1 MAKFPEAVARLHHN
15 VFVCK
20 KCKIKTRTHMSK
32 ILQKKIICRKCGS
45 KFFRPI
51 KSKQTK

>member
-1 MAKFPEAVARLHHN
+1 MVKSAEASARLFSN

-20 KCKIKTRTHMSK
+20 KCKTKQRMDVRKVI
-32 ILQKKIICRKCGS
+32 QKKVSCKNCGS

-51 KSKQTK
+51 KRK

>member
-20 KCKIKTRTHMSK
+20 NCKTKMRTHMFK
-32 ILQKKIICRKCGS
+32 ILQGKICCKKCGARA
-45 KFFRPI
+45 FRPI
-51 KSKQTK
+51 KSKKTK

>member
-1 MAKFPEAVARLHHN
+1 MAKSPEASVRLFSN

-20 KCKIKTRTHMSK
+20 KCKTKQRVDIRKV
-32 ILQKKIICRKCGS
+32 LQKKVSCKKCGS

-51 KSKQTK
+51 KRK